1 MKQMLIRVRPLMKKM
16 AILCDG
22 DPVEFAY
29 TCEGCEQTMGSIYK
43 GRVDS
48 VLPGMDAAFVDI
60 GLRRCAFL
68 HFCDAGRCGGASGDS
83 GGGHPRRS
91 DARASSLRWRMR
103 LRERSLERLSA

>member
-68 HFCDAGRCGGASGDS
+68 HFCDAGR
-83 GGGHPRRS
+83 
-91 DARASSLRWRMR
+91 
-103 LRERSLERLSA
+103 